1 MKKLSC
7 VIFVSFLFSMS
18 ASFTVLAADEKP
30 KSLRDACLD
39 KVSVE
44 LDLNSVRDKLRSLK
58 AKDGQNY
65 YEVYQMFVAHRK
77 SSRQFD
83 VIKEL
88 ADDIQLSA
96 TFAIGYCVA
105 EGGDME
111 AFQPETSKA
120 VYRAS
125 AHEHLNNDTKVKV
138 RKFQSELN
146 RFVKNY
152 YNVYVAR

>member
-1 MKKLSC
+1 
-7 VIFVSFLFSMS
+7 MS

-83 VIKEL
+83 VIKR
-88 ADDIQLSA
+88 
-96 TFAIGYCVA
+96 TC
-105 EGGDME
+105 
-111 AFQPETSKA
+111 
-120 VYRAS
+120 
-125 AHEHLNNDTKVKV
+125 
-138 RKFQSELN
+138 
-146 RFVKNY
+146 
-152 YNVYVAR
+152 